1 LIPLEDS
8 FYSVVTRDVVPHPEW
23 RGFSF
28 HFKPGATRDERIE
41 RAARVLGVARAD
53 LEQVEER
60 HTVLPAP
67 VVGHAATVAELDRAL
82 AGTRVAVTGNW
93 FAGLSNRGLR
103 PAVALRV
110 ATARVDVNSSHARDR
125 DHRGAFPRTAVLG
138 QRRLRLWCAR
148 RAPRRPAEVTLRQP
162 PPLDTPLELEVEPG
176 RVRLLGATG
185 LIGEALPASVDLEAP
200 PPPSPDEAAAATA
213 AFAYFDQHAF
223 PTCFVCGPERA
234 RGDGLRIFPGRV
246 AGRDLAAAPWRIDPS
261 LTRDDE
267 HVRPEIVWAALDC
280 PRSSVS
286 PP

>member
-1 LIPLEDS
+1 MRETVIIEGR
-8 FYSVVTRDVVPHPEW
+8 F
-23 RGFSF
+23 RGPPSSAN
-28 HFKPGATRDERIE
+28 GGYACG
-41 RAARVLGVARAD
+41 VLGVR
-53 LEQVEER
+53 
-60 HTVLPAP
+60 
-67 VVGHAATVAELDRAL
+67 
-82 AGTRVAVTGNW
+82 
-93 FAGLSNRGLR
+93 
-103 PAVALRV
+103 
-110 ATARVDVNSSHARDR
+110 
-125 DHRGAFPRTAVLG
+125 LG
-138 QRRLRLWCAR
+138 G
-148 RAPRRPAEVTLRQP
+148 PAEVTLRQP

-261 LTRDDE
+261 LTRDDD

-280 PRSSVS
+280 PSFFGFASLNDFRGEALLGRLTARVDELPRAGDDCLVAGWPIDAQGRKFRCGSALWTAGGRLLAVATSTWIR
-286 PP
+286 PR